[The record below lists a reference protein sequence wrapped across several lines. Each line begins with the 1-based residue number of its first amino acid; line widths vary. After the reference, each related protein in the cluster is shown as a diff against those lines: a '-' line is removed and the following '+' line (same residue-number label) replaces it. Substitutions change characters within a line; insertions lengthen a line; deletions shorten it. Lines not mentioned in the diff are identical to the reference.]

1 MTVDQDGWLDN
12 ISHVHSPNFD
22 ARPSG
27 VAIELIV
34 VHNISL
40 PPGCYGGGHVG
51 RLFTNALDHD
61 ADPFFARIAGAR
73 VSAHLLIE
81 RSGTIT
87 QFVSL
92 LSRAWHAGE
101 STFNGRRGCN
111 DFSIGIELE
120 GTDFEPFA
128 DTQYRALNRIIA
140 ALVAAYPISALA
152 GHSDIARGRKT
163 DPGPYFDWH
172 QIAVPSS
179 VSLPSA

>member
-1 MTVDQDGWLDN
+1 MTVNQDGWLN
-12 ISHVHSPNFD
+12 GISHVHSPNFD

-34 VHNISL
+34 IHNISL
-40 PPGCYGGGHVG
+40 PPGCYGGGHVR
-51 RLFTNALDHD
+51 RLFTNSLDHH
-61 ADPFFARIAGAR
+61 ADPFFAQIAGVR
-73 VSAHLLIE
+73 VSAHLLVE

-87 QFVSL
+87 QFVSF

-101 STFNGRRGCN
+101 STFKGRRGCN
-111 DFSIGIELE
+111 DFSIGIEVE

-128 DTQYRALNRIIA
+128 DAQYRALNRTIA
-140 ALVAAYPISALA
+140 ALVAAYPIGALT
-152 GHSDIARGRKT
+152 GHSDIARNRKT

-179 VSLPSA
+179 VSLRSA